1 MPKQLRYA
9 RTSLLIVAAIT
20 CVSLIIVVL
29 PFSQAAVASAAPSAD
44 DVATGLIRL
53 ELGPEA
59 LTAAGLSSGDTTEL
73 VQRAY
78 SHLLENQD
86 AVDLA
91 DLNHADAKRA
101 FTILERTVRAGT
113 ADEDELEAY
122 PGIIAAFGAAASQ
135 QQTVLAGLL
144 DAATVGLT
152 GAQRAKLDQIRLNQE
167 WKLPVEFLV
176 VDREETE
183 WVALR
188 DALANER
195 ISARLGETPDVAGQ
209 TLLAQLRADP
219 AVSTARANIDT
230 NLGLVEAAWNAAVG
244 FQ

>member
-86 AVDLA
+86 AVELA
-91 DLNHADAKRA
+91 DLTGVEAPRRVPRRRSRGDRMGCPAG
-101 FTILERTVRAGT
+101 RAG
-113 ADEDELEAY
+113 
-122 PGIIAAFGAAASQ
+122 
-135 QQTVLAGLL
+135 
-144 DAATVGLT
+144 
-152 GAQRAKLDQIRLNQE
+152 QRADLRQARRDPGRCGPNAPRAAPRRSRRQHGQGEHRHQSRARRGGVECGRWIPMTELHVRRL
-167 WKLPVEFLV
+167 VSIAG
-176 VDREETE
+176 VDRGG
-183 WVALR
+183 R
-188 DALANER
+188 SR
-195 ISARLGETPDVAGQ
+195 GSIGSAG
-209 TLLAQLRADP
+209 
-219 AVSTARANIDT
+219 
-230 NLGLVEAAWNAAVG
+230 
-244 FQ
+244 